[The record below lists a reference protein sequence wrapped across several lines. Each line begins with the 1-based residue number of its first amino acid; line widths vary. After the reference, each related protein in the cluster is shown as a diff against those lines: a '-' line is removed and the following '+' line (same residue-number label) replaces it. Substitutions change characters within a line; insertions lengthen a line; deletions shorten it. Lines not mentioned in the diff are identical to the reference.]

1 MSALSCALPTAP
13 ASADVV
19 LCYVVLCYVLT
30 HPHIL
35 RSAHQQA
42 ANIMLRA
49 SLLLLTKP
57 SLLNVTP
64 QLEFGDDGSY
74 GEVYGLNDVGLSA
87 QPL

>member
-1 MSALSCALPTAP
+1 
-13 ASADVV
+13 
-19 LCYVVLCYVLT
+19 
-30 HPHIL
+30 
-35 RSAHQQA
+35 
-42 ANIMLRA
+42 MLRA

>member
-13 ASADVV
+13 ASADD
-19 LCYVVLCYVLT
+19 VVLCYVLT